1 MQTGLITLDLVS
13 KINGVNIDM
22 RAVIREYGLSDK
34 EITKEEL
41 ILIAK
46 NAGFKAKIKRIFIS
60 PIYSRNYPD
69 SFARK
74 ICPTPTIAKSIV

>member
-46 NAGFKAKIKRIFIS
+46 NAGFKAKIKRINLESSEKYPYPAIFIS
-60 PIYSRNYPD
+60 KKGIYNVILKVN
-69 SFARK
+69 F
-74 ICPTPTIAKSIV
+74 